1 MSASA
6 PGTTKV
12 LVPSPSPSPSSLLFT
27 DEPLFFSAS
36 DEEPQPPPSIEREEA
51 EVENLSERPQTPT
64 RWVVPA
70 GLLEWTGPAGL
81 IEWREEQ
88 VKAAEGDDDLVVL
101 EFVLTPRAAGA
112 NEESAEVLVVDGA
125 SEGLEAA
132 GDSDV
137 VEVIWAVEGLE
148 VTEAVEA
155 VAAERQVQP
164 KVCGNRN

>member
-1 MSASA
+1 M
-6 PGTTKV
+6 
-12 LVPSPSPSPSSLLFT
+12 
-27 DEPLFFSAS
+27 
-36 DEEPQPPPSIEREEA
+36 
-51 EVENLSERPQTPT
+51 SERPQTPT

-88 VKAAEGDDDLVVL
+88 VEAAEGDDDLIVL
-101 EFVLTPRAAGA
+101 KFVLTPRAAGA
-112 NEESAEVLVVDGA
+112 NEEGAEDAEGEEADVVEQVEATEGDGDLVVLDFVLGPRAARVNKESAEVLVVDGA

-137 VEVIWAVEGLE
+137 VEVIRAVEGLE